1 MDLLKHRREKDIN
14 NQKLIQDILDH
25 DMVQRY
31 KFGSLSEM
39 TIIREL
45 MLDKIMDGKLK
56 TQEDLE
62 KYDMIKDTLKEYFY
76 IESLDQLDS
85 GDYIRYLSFDS
96 TTNDFE
102 LKKGGQ
108 FVKVSDNFIVLKGL
122 KFNNGNTNMNEKSSY
137 WKITDKTPIFCK
149 LNDNDKLIL
158 VLMEKTI
165 SA

>member
-14 NQKLIQDILDH
+14 NQKLIHDILDH

-62 KYDMIKDTLKEYFY
+62 KYDTIKETLKEYFY

-96 TTNDFE
+96 KTNDFE

-108 FVKVSDNFIVLKGL
+108 FVKVADNFIILKGL
-122 KFNNGNTNMNEKSSY
+122 KFNSNEKASF

-165 SA
+165 AS

>member
-31 KFGSLSEM
+31 KFGSLAEM

-45 MLDKIMDGKLK
+45 MLDKIMNGKLN

-62 KYDMIKDTLKEYFY
+62 KYDIIKETLKEYFY
-76 IESLDQLDS
+76 VESLDQLDT

-96 TTNDFE
+96 MTNDFE

-108 FVKVSDNFIVLKGL
+108 FIKVSDNFIVLKGL
-122 KFNNGNTNMNEKSSY
+122 KFNNMNTNPNEKASY

>member
-31 KFGSLSEM
+31 KFGSMTEM

-45 MLDKIMDGKLK
+45 MLDKIINGKLK

-62 KYDMIKDTLKEYFY
+62 KYDMIKETLKEYFY
-76 IESLDQLDS
+76 VETLDQLDS
-85 GDYIRYLSFDS
+85 GDYIRYLSLDS

-108 FVKVSDNFIVLKGL
+108 FVKVTDNFIVMKGL
-122 KFNNGNTNMNEKSSY
+122 KFNNEKASY

>member
-31 KFGSLSEM
+31 KFGSLTEM

-45 MLDKIMDGKLK
+45 MLDKIMNGKLK
-56 TQEDLE
+56 TQQDLE
-62 KYDMIKDTLKEYFY
+62 KYDIVKETLKDYFY
-76 IESLDQLDS
+76 IENLDQLDS

-96 TTNDFE
+96 KTNDFE

-108 FVKVSDNFIVLKGL
+108 FMKVKDNFIVLKGIIYNPND
-122 KFNNGNTNMNEKSSY
+122 KVTY
-137 WKITDKTPIFCK
+137 WKITDKTPLFCK

>member
-14 NQKLIQDILDH
+14 NQKLIQDILDQ

-31 KFGSLSEM
+31 KFGSMSEM

-45 MLDKIMDGKLK
+45 MLDKIMNGKLK

-62 KYDMIKDTLKEYFY
+62 KYDMIKETLKEYFY
-76 IESLDQLDS
+76 IDPLDQLDS

-108 FVKVSDNFIVLKGL
+108 FVKVTENFIVLKGL
-122 KFNNGNTNMNEKSSY
+122 KFNNEKSSY

>member
-14 NQKLIQDILDH
+14 NQKLIHDILDH

-96 TTNDFE
+96 KTNDFE

-108 FVKVSDNFIVLKGL
+108 FVKVADNFIILKGL
-122 KFNNGNTNMNEKSSY
+122 KFNPNEKASF

-165 SA
+165 AS